1 MKKVTKFCL
10 LIAGV
15 FGSFGIVLCVIGFVL
30 GGHQAFSEAVIWHGS
45 YFMNP
50 FITHGAHEVEYS
62 DDVTVTYSDDAAVE
76 KAGMSGDIEQGELP
90 YQFAA
95 SNVDSLDIDIDIG
108 SVNVLPSEDENIYV
122 RLNGG
127 DGTCELK
134 NGVLTLSHIYSDNI
148 EIMVPENHR
157 FKTIDIDGNS
167 GSFSAETLRAD
178 GQVSLEIDTGDI
190 SVFNLEAGSVVASA
204 EIGGIW
210 VENSRVTGDIVLE
223 ADAGSIEYRAE
234 DASNTYNYFISSEA
248 GSVSVDDETV
258 SGISQKRTIDNEAS
272 RQIKAEVDVGNI
284 NIYFEG

>member
-50 FITHGAHEVEYS
+50 FINHGAQEAEYS
-62 DDVTVTYSDDAAVE
+62 DDVVVE
-76 KAGMSGDIEQGELP
+76 NADMSGDIEQGELP

-95 SNVDSLDIDIDIG
+95 SNVESLDIDIDIG

-157 FKTIDIDGNS
+157 FKTIDIDSDS
-167 GSFSAETLRAD
+167 GDFSAETLRAD
-178 GQVSLEIDTGDI
+178 GQVSLETDI
-190 SVFNLEAGSVVASA
+190 GELTIFNLEAGNLNASA
-204 EIGGIW
+204 DIGAIW
-210 VENSRVTGDIVLE
+210 VENGRVTGDIVLE

-248 GSVSVDDETV
+248 GSVSVDDETL

>member
-30 GGHQAFSEAVIWHGS
+30 GGHQAFSEAVIWHGG

-50 FITHGAHEVEYS
+50 FINHGAQEAEYS

-76 KAGMSGDIEQGELP
+76 NADMSGDIEQGELP

-95 SNVDSLDIDIDIG
+95 SNVESLDIDIDIG

-178 GQVSLEIDTGDI
+178 GQISLEIDTGDI
-190 SVFNLEAGSVVASA
+190 SVF
-204 EIGGIW
+204 IW
-210 VENSRVTGDIVLE
+210 SRKCCCIC
-223 ADAGSIEYRAE
+223 
-234 DASNTYNYFISSEA
+234 
-248 GSVSVDDETV
+248 
-258 SGISQKRTIDNEAS
+258 
-272 RQIKAEVDVGNI
+272 
-284 NIYFEG
+284 

>member
-15 FGSFGIVLCVIGFVL
+15 FGSFGIVLSVIGFAL
-30 GGHQAFSEAVIWHGS
+30 GGPQAFSEAVIWHGG

-50 FITHGAHEVEYS
+50 FINHGAQKVEYS
-62 DDVTVTYSDDAAVE
+62 DDVVVE
-76 KAGMSGDIEQGELP
+76 NADMSGDIEQGELP

-95 SNVDSLDIDIDIG
+95 SNVESLDIDIDIG

-157 FKTIDIDGNS
+157 FKTIDIDSDSGN
-167 GSFSAETLRAD
+167 FSAETLRAD
-178 GQVSLEIDTGDI
+178 GQVSLETDI
-190 SVFNLEAGSVVASA
+190 GELTIFNLEAGNLNASA
-204 EIGGIW
+204 DIGAIW
-210 VENSRVTGDIVLE
+210 VENGRVTGDIVLE

-248 GSVSVDDETV
+248 GSVSVDDETL